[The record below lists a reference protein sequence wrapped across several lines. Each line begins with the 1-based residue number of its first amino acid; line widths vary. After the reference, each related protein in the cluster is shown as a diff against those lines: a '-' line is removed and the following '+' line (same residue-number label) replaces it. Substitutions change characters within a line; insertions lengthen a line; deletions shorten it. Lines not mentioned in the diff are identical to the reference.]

1 MQDVMLTGN
10 EINHKDAQKAPLYL
24 DCVHCGL
31 CLSSCPTYRVLG
43 NEMDSPRGRI
53 YLMRAYDEGRAK
65 ITDSFVEHMFRCLDC
80 RACETVC
87 PSGVHFGHMMEEMRG
102 KIVDERSTAWISR
115 LVLKHV
121 FPYPWRFQFAARM
134 LQLYLLS
141 GLQEFVRES
150 GLLRRVAPRMAAA
163 EALMPDIGME
173 SGLARDSHYR
183 AEGRRQGTVAFFSGC
198 VMNSMLG
205 SINRSSVRLLTA
217 AGYDVVVPGNQICCG
232 ALANHAGL
240 RTTAKQM
247 ARSNIAAFPIEQLDA
262 IIINASGCGAM
273 LKEYPL
279 LIDGAEAFSS
289 KVKDIAE
296 FLVSTRIFERL
307 KTPMERRVGYDD
319 PCHLVHGQGIRT
331 EPRTLLKAIPGIQFV
346 EIEGADQC
354 CGSAGIYNITQN
366 ELSMEILD
374 RKMEKIQKA
383 HIDVL
388 ATGNPGCMFQ
398 FRYGAQKFGMHLE
411 VVHPVE
417 LLAHSLGAERT
428 KGVI

>member
-1 MQDVMLTGN
+1 MKTEQ
-10 EINHKDAQKAPLYL
+10 PLYL
-24 DCVHCGL
+24 DCIHCGL

-43 NEMDSPRGRI
+43 SEMDSPRGRI
-53 YLMRAYDEGRAK
+53 YLMRAFEEGRAK

-80 RACETVC
+80 RACETAC

-102 KIVDERSTAWISR
+102 RIVDERPANWITR
-115 LVLKHV
+115 AVLKHV
-121 FPYPWRFQFAARM
+121 FPYPWRFQLAARL
-134 LQLYLLS
+134 LQLYRAS
-141 GLQEFVRES
+141 GIQSFVRET
-150 GLLRRVAPRMAAA
+150 GLLKRVMPEMAAA
-163 EALMPDIGME
+163 EALMPEVGVE
-173 SGLARDSHYR
+173 SGLTLDSFHR
-183 AEGRRQGTVAFFSGC
+183 AQGKKEGTVAFFTGC
-198 VMNSMLG
+198 VMNAMMG
-205 SINRSSVRLLTA
+205 SINKASVRLLTA
-217 AGYDVVVPGNQICCG
+217 AGYDVIIPGAQICCG

-240 RTTAKQM
+240 RDTARSM
-247 ARSNIAAFPIEQLDA
+247 ARTNMSAFPIEELDA

-279 LIDGAEAFSS
+279 LVDGAEAFSS

-307 KTPMERRVGYDD
+307 TIPVNRRVGYDD
-319 PCHLVHGQGIRT
+319 PCHLIHGQGVKS
-331 EPRTLLKAIPGIQFV
+331 EPRKLLKAIPGIKFV

-374 RKMEKIQKA
+374 RKMEKLQKA
-383 HIDVL
+383 GIDIL

-398 FRYGAQKFGMHLE
+398 FKYGVKKCGMALE

-417 LLAHSLGAERT
+417 LLARSLGDSNEYS
-428 KGVI
+428 

>member
-1 MQDVMLTGN
+1 MSTVKEISNKDV
-10 EINHKDAQKAPLYL
+10 EKSPLYL
-24 DCVHCGL
+24 DCIHCGL

-43 NEMDSPRGRI
+43 SEMDSPRGRI
-53 YLMRAYDEGRAK
+53 YLMRAFDEGRTK

-80 RACETVC
+80 RACETAC

-102 KIVDERSTAWISR
+102 KIVEKRPAHWLAR
-115 LVLKHV
+115 LILRHV
-121 FPYPWRFQFAARM
+121 FPYPWRFQVASRM
-134 LQLYLLS
+134 LQLYRAS
-141 GLQEFVRES
+141 GIQAFVRET
-150 GLLRRVAPRMAAA
+150 GLLKWIAPRMAAA
-163 EALMPDIGME
+163 EALMPEILIE
-173 SGLARDSHYR
+173 SGLTLDSYHR
-183 AEGRRQGTVAFFSGC
+183 AEGKKQGTVAFFSGC

-205 SINRSSVRLLTA
+205 SINKSSVRLLTA
-217 AGYDVVVPGNQICCG
+217 AGYDVIVPGRQICCG

-240 RTTAKQM
+240 RETAKDM
-247 ARSNIAAFPIEQLDA
+247 ARANIAAFPAEEVDA
-262 IIINASGCGAM
+262 IIINAAGCGAM

-296 FLVSTRIFERL
+296 FLASTRIFERL
-307 KTPMERRVGYDD
+307 RHPLKQRVGYDD
-319 PCHLVHGQGIRT
+319 PCHLIHGQGVRS
-331 EPRTLLKAIPGIQFV
+331 EPRKLLKAIPGIQFV

-383 HIDVL
+383 NIEVL
-388 ATGNPGCMFQ
+388 ATGNPGCIFQ
-398 FRYGAQKFGMHLE
+398 FRYGAKKLGLKLE

-417 LLAHSLGAERT
+417 LLARSLE
-428 KGVI
+428 